1 MLYLAS
7 TASHPF
13 IIFVNMN
20 SVYSSFSKEQRIN
33 AMQRLTALW
42 AFTESGLG
50 GIMHALQIPFT
61 GLLVGGMAVIMIC
74 LIAEFSEHTY
84 KQILKSVIIV
94 LIVKAMAAPFT
105 PITAYIAVSFQALLG
120 FALFSMLRINYIS
133 IVLLSTIAMVESAIQ
148 KLLVLTLFFGES
160 LWKAMDNMVAFAG
173 KQLGYIVSNG
183 SFWIVAVYLVIY
195 IAGGFF
201 IAWLAYRTIK
211 NFDTANPLFI
221 LKESSAVNIDY
232 NTGSKAFKK
241 NSYKKIWLLLLA
253 MVILSVILFF
263 FSDDTKQGWMEVL
276 KTITWALSALLIWFV
291 LIGPLLT
298 KSIQKLLKKKESRYS
313 DEVARTLSFL
323 PVLKKLAALA
333 WQQSKLQRGS
343 KRWLFFFT
351 AFIYAALTWS
361 EPELIEETPTNNPV

>member
-1 MLYLAS
+1 
-7 TASHPF
+7 
-13 IIFVNMN
+13 MN
-20 SVYSSFSKEQRIN
+20 SVYSSLSKEQRIN

-74 LIAEFSEHTY
+74 LIAEFSEYRY
-84 KQILKSVIIV
+84 KQILKSAIIV
-94 LIVKAMAAPFT
+94 LIVKAMASPFT

-120 FALFSMLRINYIS
+120 FALFSLLRVNYIS
-133 IVLLSTIAMVESAIQ
+133 IILLSTIAMVESAIQ

-211 NFDTANPLFI
+211 NFDIANPLFI

-241 NSYKKIWLLLLA
+241 TSYKKIWLLLLA

-276 KTITWALSALLIWFV
+276 KTITWTLSALLIWFV

-313 DEVARTLSFL
+313 DEVARALSFL

-333 WQQSKLQRGS
+333 WQQSKLHTGF

-361 EPELIEETPTNNPV
+361 EPELIEETTTNNPV